1 MPALTAQ
8 EEIAYFEACS
18 DGDADAV
25 ARFLRKSPES
35 RDMRNTDGWTG
46 LFLAVQWARIEVVEL
61 LLDKGADMRIEDSSG
76 RTALDQANQLNFES
90 ISDIF
95 RRVAADR
102 DRADALAVHLA
113 EVDKFMTGLENAITL
128 PRQTLRLKSPSRQ

>member
-8 EEIAYFEACS
+8 EETAYFEACS

-35 RDMRNTDGWTG
+35 LDMRNTDGWTG

-61 LLDKGADMRIEDSSG
+61 LLAKGADMRIEDGNG

-95 RRVAADR
+95 RRAAETR
-102 DRADALAVHLA
+102 EREAALAVHLA
-113 EVDKFMTGLENAITL
+113 EVEKFTTGLENAITL
-128 PRQTLRLKSPSRQ
+128 PRLTLRLKK